1 MLKGNAH
8 STKYYLRISFNSGA
22 ADSIKMEMDFLKSLF
37 KDGVLL
43 GELGN
48 LLPWQ
53 VTAIVAKCHC
63 ISLDFFNKGN
73 ECAR

>member
-37 KDGVLL
+37 KDGGLARGTWEPSAL
-43 GELGN
+43 ASNCYCG
-48 LLPWQ
+48 Q
-53 VTAIVAKCHC
+53 VPLHL
-63 ISLDFFNKGN
+63 S
-73 ECAR
+73 